1 MGEGCFLPIV
11 RSQIIAETA
20 RFRYQPGVAFFSK
33 PNAFLCAAAALLA
46 VTVPTQGDLFSEKV
60 YPVLRENCFDCHGPD
75 KRKGGLRLDRQRE
88 AMLGGDSGAVILP
101 GDSAKS
107 SLYRLVAALDE
118 GKQMPPKGKLLPA
131 DSVAAIKQWIDSG
144 AAWPSTLADGL
155 ADVRPTHWSFQQPK
169 RTSPPPVRDSAW
181 PNNPIDHFVLAKLE
195 QEGVAPAPRAAK
207 ATLIR
212 RLSFD
217 LRGFPPSAAEVRD
230 FLQNDS
236 PEAYAQLV
244 DRLLASDAFG
254 EHWGRYWL
262 DKARYADS
270 DGYEKDNV
278 RPTAWVWRDWVIN
291 AVNRD
296 VPYDQFSIQQLAGDM
311 LPGAGLTEKLATGFH
326 RNTLRNTEGGTDQE
340 EFRLKAVVDRLNT
353 AGSIWLGLTIGCAE
367 CHTHKYDPITQ
378 REFYEMMA
386 FFNTSDDRSMK
397 APSPDE
403 INRYNLA
410 KADWDKTKANL
421 DADLA
426 AYLENESLKKQ
437 VAWEKTYRP
446 AMPIWA
452 PFAIGKLDAS
462 GGVNL
467 EQDDKGVVK
476 ASGDNPDTDTYTL
489 TGTADL
495 KRLTG
500 VRLTSV
506 KVNDKGA
513 GRSDNG
519 NFVVNELQA
528 ELLLP
533 DGKTQP
539 VEFTKAVATF
549 SQNRFGVDKAIDGN
563 TGSESGWAVA
573 PKINQDNVAL
583 LAAKPVDLP
592 TGTQLKITVVQV
604 HGKKHTLGG
613 LRLEVTDSDSP
624 ATFDSIP
631 SDVIAALGVAA
642 NERNEA
648 QRGAVQNWFRDR
660 FDEQAKALRS
670 KIGEHAKRAPKYPGT
685 DAAVVSEQSN
695 KRKTHIHVR
704 GDFLRK
710 GAEVKPATLSVMHSL
725 QAKEAKEQPSR
736 LDFAKWLFEKNN
748 PLTGRVSA
756 NYIWQNLFGNA
767 LVKTVDDFG
776 TRGELPSHPALLD
789 WLATELPRLDWSRK
803 ELIRTI
809 VSSATYQQS
818 SATRDDLTARDPNNR
833 WLARQNRFRLGAEGV
848 RDAQLYAAGLLSH
861 RKFGPSIKPPLPS
874 DIAAIGYANSVSW
887 KANTGE
893 NKYRRGLYIH
903 AQRTVPY
910 PMLTTFDAN
919 DTSVACM
926 RRERSNTPLQA
937 LTLLNDPVFFE
948 AAQALG
954 QRMGEQGGDLHAQIR
969 YGFERCV
976 SRPASDAEI
985 ERLAKLY
992 TVQHQLI
999 ADSPDSAGKIT
1010 GNKEATPQQAA
1021 LITLARVLLNLDEAI
1036 TRE

>member
-1 MGEGCFLPIV
+1 M
-11 RSQIIAETA
+11 
-20 RFRYQPGVAFFSK
+20 
-33 PNAFLCAAAALLA
+33 NASLCAAAVLLA
-46 VTVPTQGDLFSEKV
+46 AAIPAQADLFSDSI

-88 AMLGGDSGAVILP
+88 AMLGGDSGAVIVP

-107 SLYRLVAALDE
+107 SLYRLVAALEE
-118 GKQMPPKGKLLPA
+118 GKQMPPKGKLLPTE
-131 DSVAAIKQWIDSG
+131 SIAAIRQWIDSG
-144 AAWPSTLADGL
+144 AAWPSALSGGL
-155 ADVRPTHWSFQQPK
+155 ADIRPTHWSFQPAK
-169 RTSPPPVRDSAW
+169 RPDLPTVRDTAW
-181 PNNPIDHFVLAKLE
+181 PQNAIDHFVLAKLE
-195 QEGVAPAPRAAK
+195 KENIAPSPRADK

-212 RLSFD
+212 RLSLD
-217 LRGFPPSAAEVRD
+217 LRGIPPGANEVRD
-230 FLQNDS
+230 FLRDDS
-236 PEAYAQLV
+236 PEAYDRLV
-244 DRLLASDAFG
+244 DRMLGSGAFG

-278 RPTAWVWRDWVIN
+278 RPNAWVWRDWVID

-311 LPGAGLTEKLATGFH
+311 LPDAGLTEKLATGFH

-353 AGSIWLGLTIGCAE
+353 TGSIWLGLTVGCAE

-410 KADWDKTKANL
+410 KADWDKTKADL
-421 DADLA
+421 DNELET
-426 AYLENESLKKQ
+426 YLKNESPKKQ
-437 VAWEKTYRP
+437 TAWEKTYRP
-446 AMPIWA
+446 TGPSWA
-452 PFAIGKLDAS
+452 ALTVKKLAATGD
-462 GGVNL
+462 VKL
-467 EQDDKGVVK
+467 TTDDKGIIR
-476 ASGDNPDTDTYTL
+476 ASGNNPETATYTIV
-489 TGTADL
+489 GRAEL

-513 GRSDNG
+513 GRADNG
-519 NFVVNELQA
+519 NFVVSELQA
-528 ELLLP
+528 KLLLP
-533 DGKTQP
+533 DGKSQP
-539 VEFTKAVATF
+539 VKFTKAVATF
-549 SQNRFGVDKAIDGN
+549 SQNNFGVDKAIDGN
-563 TGSESGWAVA
+563 PGNNSGWAVA

-583 LAAKPVDLP
+583 LASEPVDIP
-592 TGTQLKITVVQV
+592 EGAQIEFTVVQV
-604 HGKKHTLGG
+604 HGKHHTLGG
-613 LRLEVTDSDSP
+613 LRLELSESDSP
-624 ATFDSIP
+624 ATFDSVP
-631 SDVIAALGVAA
+631 SDVIAALAVPVG
-642 NERNEA
+642 ERNEA
-648 QRGAVQNWFRDR
+648 QAKTVSDWFSGR
-660 FDEQAKALRS
+660 FDEQAKALRAKVS
-670 KIGEHAKRAPKYPGT
+670 EHAKRAPKYPGT
-685 DAAVVSEQSN
+685 DAAVVAEQSN

-710 GAEVKPATLSVMHSL
+710 GAEVQPATFSVLHSL
-725 QAKEAKEQPSR
+725 KTESKPSR
-736 LDFAKWLFEKNN
+736 LDFAQWLFNNDN

-756 NYIWQNLFGNA
+756 NYIWQNLFGSA

-803 ELIRTI
+803 ELIRTV

-818 SATRDDLTARDPNNR
+818 SATREELKSRDPDNR
-833 WLARQNRFRLGAEGV
+833 WLARQNRYRLGAEGV
-848 RDAQLYAAGLLSH
+848 RDAQLYAAGLLSL

-874 DIAAIGYANSVSW
+874 DIAALGYANSVSW
-887 KANTGE
+887 KASGGE

-954 QRMGEQGGDLHAQIR
+954 QRMSQQGDDLRAQIR

-992 TVQHQLI
+992 DVQQKLI
-999 ADSPDSAGKIT
+999 GDTPESAEKIT
-1010 GNKEATPQQAA
+1010 GKKEATAQQAA
-1021 LITLARVLLNLDEAI
+1021 LITLARVMLNLDEAI

>member
-1 MGEGCFLPIV
+1 M
-11 RSQIIAETA
+11 
-20 RFRYQPGVAFFSK
+20 
-33 PNAFLCAAAALLA
+33 NASLCAAAVLLA
-46 VTVPTQGDLFSEKV
+46 AAIPAQADLFSDSI

-88 AMLGGDSGAVILP
+88 AMLGGDSGAVIVP

-107 SLYRLVAALDE
+107 SLYRLVAALEE
-118 GKQMPPKGKLLPA
+118 GKQMPPKGKLLPTE
-131 DSVAAIKQWIDSG
+131 SIAAIRQWIDSG
-144 AAWPSTLADGL
+144 AAWPSALSGGL
-155 ADVRPTHWSFQQPK
+155 ADIRPTHWSFQPAK
-169 RTSPPPVRDSAW
+169 RPDLPTVRDTAW
-181 PNNPIDHFVLAKLE
+181 PQNAIDHFVLAKLE
-195 QEGVAPAPRAAK
+195 KENIAPSPRADK

-212 RLSFD
+212 RLSLD
-217 LRGFPPSAAEVRD
+217 LRGIPPGANEVRD
-230 FLQNDS
+230 FLRDDS
-236 PEAYAQLV
+236 PEAYDRLV
-244 DRLLASDAFG
+244 DRMLGSGAFG

-278 RPTAWVWRDWVIN
+278 RPNAWVWRDWVID

-311 LPGAGLTEKLATGFH
+311 LPDAGLPEKLATGFH

-353 AGSIWLGLTIGCAE
+353 TGSIWLGLTVGCAE

-410 KADWDKTKANL
+410 KADWDKTKADL
-421 DADLA
+421 DNELET
-426 AYLENESLKKQ
+426 YLKNESPKKQ
-437 VAWEKTYRP
+437 TRWEKTYRP
-446 AMPIWA
+446 TGPSWA
-452 PFAIGKLDAS
+452 ALTVKKLAATGD
-462 GGVNL
+462 VKL
-467 EQDDKGVVK
+467 TTDDKGIIR
-476 ASGDNPDTDTYTL
+476 ASGNNPETATYTIV
-489 TGTADL
+489 GRAEL

-513 GRSDNG
+513 GRADNG
-519 NFVVNELQA
+519 NFVVSELQA
-528 ELLLP
+528 KLLLP
-533 DGKTQP
+533 DGKSQP
-539 VEFTKAVATF
+539 VKFTKAVATF
-549 SQNRFGVDKAIDGN
+549 SQNNFGVDKAIDGN
-563 TGSESGWAVA
+563 PGNNSGWAVA

-583 LAAKPVDLP
+583 LATEPVDIP
-592 TGTQLKITVVQV
+592 EGAQIEFTVVQV
-604 HGKKHTLGG
+604 HGKHHTLGG
-613 LRLEVTDSDSP
+613 LRLELSESDSP
-624 ATFDSIP
+624 ATFDSVP
-631 SDVIAALGVAA
+631 SDVIAALAVPVGK
-642 NERNEA
+642 RSEA
-648 QRGAVQNWFRDR
+648 QAKTVSDWFSGR
-660 FDEQAKALRS
+660 FDEQAKALRN
-670 KIGEHAKRAPKYPGT
+670 KVAEHAKRAPKYPGT
-685 DAAVVSEQSN
+685 DAAVVAEQSN

-710 GAEVKPATLSVMHSL
+710 GAEVQPATFSVLHSL
-725 QAKEAKEQPSR
+725 KTESKPSR
-736 LDFAKWLFEKNN
+736 LDFAQWLFNNDN

-756 NYIWQNLFGNA
+756 NYIWQNLFGSA

-803 ELIRTI
+803 ELIRTV

-818 SATRDDLTARDPNNR
+818 SATREELKSRDPDNR
-833 WLARQNRFRLGAEGV
+833 WLARQNRYRLGAEGV
-848 RDAQLYAAGLLSH
+848 RDAQLYAAGLLSL

-874 DIAAIGYANSVSW
+874 DIAALGYANSVSW
-887 KANTGE
+887 KASGGE

-954 QRMGEQGGDLHAQIR
+954 QRMSQQGDDLRAQIR

-992 TVQHQLI
+992 DVQQKLI
-999 ADSPDSAGKIT
+999 GDTPESAEKIT
-1010 GNKEATPQQAA
+1010 GKKEATAQQAA
-1021 LITLARVLLNLDEAI
+1021 LITLARVMLNLDEAI

>member
-1 MGEGCFLPIV
+1 MALIS
-11 RSQIIAETA
+11 RT
-20 RFRYQPGVAFFSK
+20 
-33 PNAFLCAAAALLA
+33 NAFLCTAVALLTA
-46 VTVPTQGDLFSEKV
+46 APASQADLFTNTV

-101 GDSAKS
+101 GDSEKS
-107 SLYRLVAALDE
+107 PLYRLVAGLDE

-131 DSVAAIKQWIDSG
+131 DSIAAIQKWIDSG
-144 AAWPSTLADGL
+144 AAWPSALSGGL
-155 ADVRPTHWSFQQPK
+155 EDIRPTHWSFQQTK
-169 RTSPPPVRDSAW
+169 RPALPTVRDTTWPKSA
-181 PNNPIDHFVLAKLE
+181 IDYFLLAKLE
-195 QEGVAPAPRAAK
+195 EENIAPSPMADK
-207 ATLIR
+207 TTLIR
-212 RLSFD
+212 RLSLD
-217 LRGFPPSAAEVRD
+217 LRGIPPSAIEVRT
-230 FLQNDS
+230 FLQDNF
-236 PEAYAQLV
+236 PEAYARLV
-244 DRLLASDAFG
+244 DRMLSSDAYG

-270 DGYEKDNV
+270 DGYEKDKV
-278 RPTAWVWRDWVIN
+278 RPTAWVWRDWVID

-296 VPYDQFSIQQLAGDM
+296 IPYDQFSIQQLAGDM
-311 LPGAGLTEKLATGFH
+311 LPSAGLAEKLATGFH

-353 AGSIWLGLTIGCAE
+353 TGSIWLGLTVGCAE

-386 FFNTSDDRSMK
+386 FFNTSEDRTIK
-397 APSPDE
+397 APSQDE
-403 INRYNLA
+403 INRYNLV
-410 KADWDKTKANL
+410 KAGWDKTNVDIDNKL
-421 DADLA
+421 KT
-426 AYLENESLKKQ
+426 YLKNESPKKQ
-437 VAWEKTYRP
+437 AAWEKTYRP
-446 AMPIWA
+446 TSPSWA
-452 PFAIGKLDAS
+452 ALTVEKLAANKD
-462 GGVNL
+462 VKL
-467 EQDDKGVVK
+467 TVDDKGVIR
-476 ASGDNPDTDTYTL
+476 AGGNNPESATYTIV
-489 TGTADL
+489 GRAGL

-513 GRSDNG
+513 GRADNG
-519 NFVVNELQA
+519 NFVVNEVLA
-528 ELLLP
+528 KLLLP
-533 DGKTQP
+533 DGKSQP
-539 VEFTKAVATF
+539 VKFTKAVATF
-549 SQNRFGVDKAIDGN
+549 SQNNFGVDKAIDGSSDN
-563 TGSESGWAVA
+563 KTGWAVS

-583 LAAKPVDLP
+583 LATEPIDIPEGAKIE
-592 TGTQLKITVVQV
+592 ITVIQV
-604 HGKKHTLGG
+604 HGKRHTLGG
-613 LRLEVTDSDSP
+613 LRLELSESESP
-624 ATFDSIP
+624 ATFDSVP
-631 SDVIAALGVAA
+631 SNVIAALAVPVGERSAA
-642 NERNEA
+642 QA
-648 QRGAVQNWFRDR
+648 KAVSDWFSGR
-660 FDEQAKALRS
+660 FDEQAKALRA
-670 KIGEHAKRAPKYPGT
+670 KVAEHAKRAPTPPGT
-685 DAAVVSEQSN
+685 NAEVVTEQSN

-710 GAEVKPATLSVMHSL
+710 GAQVEPATFSVLHSL
-725 QAKEAKEQPSR
+725 KTESKPSR
-736 LDFAKWLFEKNN
+736 LDFAKWLFNTDN

-756 NYIWQNLFGNA
+756 NYIWQNLFGSA

-818 SATRDDLTARDPNNR
+818 SATRNELQSRDPDNR
-833 WLARQNRFRLGAEGV
+833 WLARQNRYRLGAEGV
-848 RDAQLYAAGLLSH
+848 RDAQLYAAGLLSL

-874 DIAAIGYANSVSW
+874 DIAALGYANSVSW
-887 KANTGE
+887 KASGGE

-954 QRMGEQGGDLHAQIR
+954 QRMSQQGGDLRAQIR

-992 TVQHQLI
+992 DVQQKLI
-999 ADSPDSAGKIT
+999 GDTPESAEKIT
-1010 GNKEATPQQAA
+1010 GKKEATAQQAA
-1021 LITLARVLLNLDEAI
+1021 LITLARVMLNLDEAI

>member
-1 MGEGCFLPIV
+1 M
-11 RSQIIAETA
+11 
-20 RFRYQPGVAFFSK
+20 
-33 PNAFLCAAAALLA
+33 NASLCAAAVLLA
-46 VTVPTQGDLFSEKV
+46 AAIPAQADLFSDSI

-88 AMLGGDSGAVILP
+88 AMLGGDSGAVIVP

-107 SLYRLVAALDE
+107 SLYRLVAALEE
-118 GKQMPPKGKLLPA
+118 GKQMPPKGKLLPTE
-131 DSVAAIKQWIDSG
+131 SIAAIRQWIDSG
-144 AAWPSTLADGL
+144 AAWPSALSGGL
-155 ADVRPTHWSFQQPK
+155 ADIRPTHWSFQPAK
-169 RTSPPPVRDSAW
+169 RPDLPTVRDTAW
-181 PNNPIDHFVLAKLE
+181 PQNAIDHFVLAKLE
-195 QEGVAPAPRAAK
+195 KENIAPSPRADK

-212 RLSFD
+212 RLSLD
-217 LRGFPPSAAEVRD
+217 LRGIPPSANEVRD
-230 FLQNDS
+230 FLRDDS
-236 PEAYAQLV
+236 PEAYDRLV
-244 DRLLASDAFG
+244 DRMLGSCAFG

-278 RPTAWVWRDWVIN
+278 RPNAWVWRDWVID

-311 LPGAGLTEKLATGFH
+311 LPDAGLPEKLATGFH

-353 AGSIWLGLTIGCAE
+353 TGSIWLGLTVGCAE

-378 REFYEMMA
+378 RKFYEMMA

-410 KADWDKTKANL
+410 KADWDKTKADL
-421 DADLA
+421 DNELET
-426 AYLENESLKKQ
+426 YLKNESPKKQ
-437 VAWEKTYRP
+437 TTWEKTYRP
-446 AMPIWA
+446 TGPSWA
-452 PFAIGKLDAS
+452 ALTVKKLAATGD
-462 GGVNL
+462 VKL
-467 EQDDKGVVK
+467 TTDDKGIIR
-476 ASGDNPDTDTYTL
+476 ASGNNPETATYTIV
-489 TGTADL
+489 GRAEL

-513 GRSDNG
+513 GRADNG
-519 NFVVNELQA
+519 NFVVSELQA
-528 ELLLP
+528 KLLLP
-533 DGKTQP
+533 YGKSQP
-539 VEFTKAVATF
+539 VKFTKALATF
-549 SQNRFGVDKAIDGN
+549 SQNNFGVDKAIDGN
-563 TGSESGWAVA
+563 PGNNSGWAVA

-583 LAAKPVDLP
+583 LATEPVDIP
-592 TGTQLKITVVQV
+592 EGAQIEFTVVQV
-604 HGKKHTLGG
+604 HGKHHTLGG
-613 LRLEVTDSDSP
+613 LRLELSESDSP
-624 ATFDSIP
+624 ATFDSVP
-631 SDVIAALGVAA
+631 SDVIAALAVPVGK
-642 NERNEA
+642 RSEA
-648 QRGAVQNWFRDR
+648 QAKTVSDWFSGR
-660 FDEQAKALRS
+660 FDEQAKALRN
-670 KIGEHAKRAPKYPGT
+670 KVAEHAKRAPKYPGT
-685 DAAVVSEQSN
+685 DAAVVAEQSN

-710 GAEVKPATLSVMHSL
+710 GAEVQPATFSVLHSL
-725 QAKEAKEQPSR
+725 KTESKPSR
-736 LDFAKWLFEKNN
+736 LDFAQWLFNNDN

-756 NYIWQNLFGNA
+756 NYIWQNLFGSA

-803 ELIRTI
+803 ELIRTV

-818 SATRDDLTARDPNNR
+818 SATREELKSRDPDNR
-833 WLARQNRFRLGAEGV
+833 WLARQNRYRLGAEGV
-848 RDAQLYAAGLLSH
+848 RDAQLYAAGLLSL

-874 DIAAIGYANSVSW
+874 DIAALGYANSVSW
-887 KANTGE
+887 KASGGE

-954 QRMGEQGGDLHAQIR
+954 QRMSQQGDDLRAQIR

-992 TVQHQLI
+992 DVQQKLI
-999 ADSPDSAGKIT
+999 GDTPESAEKIT
-1010 GNKEATPQQAA
+1010 GKKEATAQQAA
-1021 LITLARVLLNLDEAI
+1021 LITLARVMLNLDEAI

>member
-1 MGEGCFLPIV
+1 M
-11 RSQIIAETA
+11 
-20 RFRYQPGVAFFSK
+20 
-33 PNAFLCAAAALLA
+33 NASLCAAAVLLA
-46 VTVPTQGDLFSEKV
+46 AAIPAQADLFSDSI

-88 AMLGGDSGAVILP
+88 AMLGGDSGAVIVP

-107 SLYRLVAALDE
+107 SLYRLVAALEE
-118 GKQMPPKGKLLPA
+118 GKQMPPKGKLLPTE
-131 DSVAAIKQWIDSG
+131 SIAAIRQWIDSG
-144 AAWPSTLADGL
+144 AAWPSALSGGL
-155 ADVRPTHWSFQQPK
+155 ADIRPTHWSFQPAK
-169 RTSPPPVRDSAW
+169 RPDLPTVRDTVW
-181 PNNPIDHFVLAKLE
+181 PQNAIDHFVLAKLE
-195 QEGVAPAPRAAK
+195 KENIAPSPRADK

-212 RLSFD
+212 RLSLD
-217 LRGFPPSAAEVRD
+217 LRGIPPGANEVRD
-230 FLQNDS
+230 FLRDDS
-236 PEAYAQLV
+236 PEAYDRLV
-244 DRLLASDAFG
+244 DRMLGSGAFG

-278 RPTAWVWRDWVIN
+278 RPNAWVWRDWVID

-311 LPGAGLTEKLATGFH
+311 LPDAGLTEKLATGFH

-353 AGSIWLGLTIGCAE
+353 TGSIWLGLTVGCAE

-410 KADWDKTKANL
+410 KADWDKTKADL
-421 DADLA
+421 DNELET
-426 AYLENESLKKQ
+426 YLKNESPKKQ
-437 VAWEKTYRP
+437 TAWEKTYRP
-446 AMPIWA
+446 TGPSWA
-452 PFAIGKLDAS
+452 ALTVKKLAATGD
-462 GGVNL
+462 VKL
-467 EQDDKGVVK
+467 TTDDKGIIR
-476 ASGDNPDTDTYTL
+476 ASGNNPETATYTIV
-489 TGTADL
+489 GRAEL

-513 GRSDNG
+513 GRADNG
-519 NFVVNELQA
+519 NFVVSELQA
-528 ELLLP
+528 KLLLP
-533 DGKTQP
+533 DGKSQP
-539 VEFTKAVATF
+539 VKFTKAVATF
-549 SQNRFGVDKAIDGN
+549 SQNNFGVDKAIDGN
-563 TGSESGWAVA
+563 PGNNSGWAVA

-583 LAAKPVDLP
+583 LATEPVDIP
-592 TGTQLKITVVQV
+592 EGAQIEFTVVQV
-604 HGKKHTLGG
+604 HGKHHTLGG
-613 LRLEVTDSDSP
+613 LRLELSESDSP
-624 ATFDSIP
+624 ATFDSEP
-631 SDVIAALGVAA
+631 SDVIAALAVPVGK
-642 NERNEA
+642 RSEA
-648 QRGAVQNWFRDR
+648 QAKTVSDWFSGR
-660 FDEQAKALRS
+660 FDEQAKALRN
-670 KIGEHAKRAPKYPGT
+670 KVAEHAKRAPKYPGT
-685 DAAVVSEQSN
+685 DAAVVAEQSN

-710 GAEVKPATLSVMHSL
+710 GAEVQPATFSVLHSL
-725 QAKEAKEQPSR
+725 KTESKPSR
-736 LDFAKWLFEKNN
+736 LDFAQWLFNNDN

-756 NYIWQNLFGNA
+756 NYIWQNLFGSA

-803 ELIRTI
+803 ELIRTV

-818 SATRDDLTARDPNNR
+818 SATREELKSRDPDNR
-833 WLARQNRFRLGAEGV
+833 WLARQNRYRLGAEGV
-848 RDAQLYAAGLLSH
+848 RDAQLYAAGLLSL

-874 DIAAIGYANSVSW
+874 DIAALGYANSVSW
-887 KANTGE
+887 KASGGE

-954 QRMGEQGGDLHAQIR
+954 QRMSQQGDDLRAQIR

-992 TVQHQLI
+992 DVQQKLI
-999 ADSPDSAGKIT
+999 GDTPESAEKIT
-1010 GNKEATPQQAA
+1010 GKKEATAQQAA
-1021 LITLARVLLNLDEAI
+1021 LITLARVMLNLDEAI

>member
-1 MGEGCFLPIV
+1 M
-11 RSQIIAETA
+11 
-20 RFRYQPGVAFFSK
+20 
-33 PNAFLCAAAALLA
+33 NASLCAAAVLLA
-46 VTVPTQGDLFSEKV
+46 AAIPAQADLFSDSI

-88 AMLGGDSGAVILP
+88 AMLGGDSGAVIVP

-107 SLYRLVAALDE
+107 SLYRLVAALEE
-118 GKQMPPKGKLLPA
+118 GKQMPPKGKLLPTE
-131 DSVAAIKQWIDSG
+131 SIAAIRQWIDSG
-144 AAWPSTLADGL
+144 AAWPSALSGGL
-155 ADVRPTHWSFQQPK
+155 ADIRPTHWSFQPAK
-169 RTSPPPVRDSAW
+169 RPDLPTVRDTAW
-181 PNNPIDHFVLAKLE
+181 PQNAIDHFVLAKLE
-195 QEGVAPAPRAAK
+195 KENIAPSPRADK

-212 RLSFD
+212 RLSLD
-217 LRGFPPSAAEVRD
+217 LRGIPPGANEVRD
-230 FLQNDS
+230 FLRDDS
-236 PEAYAQLV
+236 PEAYDRLV
-244 DRLLASDAFG
+244 DRMLGSGAFG

-278 RPTAWVWRDWVIN
+278 RPNAWVWRDWVID

-311 LPGAGLTEKLATGFH
+311 LPDAGLTEKLATGFH

-353 AGSIWLGLTIGCAE
+353 TGSIWLGLTVGCAE

-410 KADWDKTKANL
+410 KADWDKTKADL
-421 DADLA
+421 DNELET
-426 AYLENESLKKQ
+426 YLKNESPKKQ
-437 VAWEKTYRP
+437 TAWEKTYRP
-446 AMPIWA
+446 TGPSWA
-452 PFAIGKLDAS
+452 ALTVKKLAATGD
-462 GGVNL
+462 VKL
-467 EQDDKGVVK
+467 TTDDKGIIR
-476 ASGDNPDTDTYTL
+476 ASGNNPETATYTIV
-489 TGTADL
+489 GRAEL

-513 GRSDNG
+513 GRADNG
-519 NFVVNELQA
+519 NFVVSELQA
-528 ELLLP
+528 KLLLP
-533 DGKTQP
+533 DGKSQP
-539 VEFTKAVATF
+539 VKFTKAVATF
-549 SQNRFGVDKAIDGN
+549 SQNNFGVDKAIDGN
-563 TGSESGWAVA
+563 PGNNSGWAVA

-583 LAAKPVDLP
+583 LASEPVDIP
-592 TGTQLKITVVQV
+592 EGAQIEFTVVQV
-604 HGKKHTLGG
+604 HGKHHTLGG
-613 LRLEVTDSDSP
+613 LRLELSESDSP
-624 ATFDSIP
+624 ATFDSVP
-631 SDVIAALGVAA
+631 SDVIAALAVPVGK
-642 NERNEA
+642 RSEA
-648 QRGAVQNWFRDR
+648 QAKTVSDWFSGR
-660 FDEQAKALRS
+660 FDEQAKALRAKVS
-670 KIGEHAKRAPKYPGT
+670 EHAKRAPKYPGT
-685 DAAVVSEQSN
+685 DAAVVAEQSN

-710 GAEVKPATLSVMHSL
+710 GAEVQPATFSVLHSL
-725 QAKEAKEQPSR
+725 KTESKPSR
-736 LDFAKWLFEKNN
+736 LDFAQWLFNNDN

-756 NYIWQNLFGNA
+756 NYIWQNLFGSA

-803 ELIRTI
+803 ELIRTV

-818 SATRDDLTARDPNNR
+818 SATREELKSRDPDNR
-833 WLARQNRFRLGAEGV
+833 WLARQNRYRLGAEGV
-848 RDAQLYAAGLLSH
+848 RDAQLYAAGLLSL

-874 DIAAIGYANSVSW
+874 DIAALGYANSVSW
-887 KANTGE
+887 KASGGE

-954 QRMGEQGGDLHAQIR
+954 QRMSQQGDDLRAQIR

-992 TVQHQLI
+992 DVQQKLI
-999 ADSPDSAGKIT
+999 GDTPESAEKIT
-1010 GNKEATPQQAA
+1010 GKKEATAQQAA
-1021 LITLARVLLNLDEAI
+1021 LITLARVMLNLDEAI

>member
-1 MGEGCFLPIV
+1 M
-11 RSQIIAETA
+11 
-20 RFRYQPGVAFFSK
+20 
-33 PNAFLCAAAALLA
+33 NASLCAAAVLLA
-46 VTVPTQGDLFSEKV
+46 AAIPAQADLFSDSI

-88 AMLGGDSGAVILP
+88 AMLGGDSGAVIVP

-118 GKQMPPKGKLLPA
+118 GKQMPPKGKLLPTE
-131 DSVAAIKQWIDSG
+131 SIAAIRQWIDSG
-144 AAWPSTLADGL
+144 AAWPSALSGGL
-155 ADVRPTHWSFQQPK
+155 ADIRPTHWSFQPAK
-169 RTSPPPVRDSAW
+169 RPDLPTVRDTAW
-181 PNNPIDHFVLAKLE
+181 PQNAIDHFVLAKLE
-195 QEGVAPAPRAAK
+195 KENIAPSPRADK

-212 RLSFD
+212 RLSLD
-217 LRGFPPSAAEVRD
+217 LRGIPPGANEVRD
-230 FLQNDS
+230 FLRDDS
-236 PEAYAQLV
+236 PEAYDRLV
-244 DRLLASDAFG
+244 DRMLGSGAFG

-278 RPTAWVWRDWVIN
+278 RPNAWVWRDWVID

-311 LPGAGLTEKLATGFH
+311 LPDAGLTEKLATGFH

-353 AGSIWLGLTIGCAE
+353 TGSIWLGLTVGCAE

-410 KADWDKTKANL
+410 KADWDKTKADL
-421 DADLA
+421 DNELET
-426 AYLENESLKKQ
+426 YLKNESPKKQ
-437 VAWEKTYRP
+437 TAWEKTYRP
-446 AMPIWA
+446 TGPSWA
-452 PFAIGKLDAS
+452 ALTVKKLAATGD
-462 GGVNL
+462 VKL
-467 EQDDKGVVK
+467 TTDDKGIIR
-476 ASGDNPDTDTYTL
+476 ASGNNPETATYTIV
-489 TGTADL
+489 GRAEL

-513 GRSDNG
+513 GRADNG
-519 NFVVNELQA
+519 NFVVSELQA
-528 ELLLP
+528 KLLLP
-533 DGKTQP
+533 DGKSQP
-539 VEFTKAVATF
+539 VKFTKAVATF
-549 SQNRFGVDKAIDGN
+549 SQNNFGVDKAIDGN
-563 TGSESGWAVA
+563 PGNNSGWAVA

-583 LAAKPVDLP
+583 LASEPVDIP
-592 TGTQLKITVVQV
+592 EGAQIEFTVVQV
-604 HGKKHTLGG
+604 HGKHHTLGG
-613 LRLEVTDSDSP
+613 LRLELSESDSP
-624 ATFDSIP
+624 ATFDSVP
-631 SDVIAALGVAA
+631 SDVIAALAVPVG
-642 NERNEA
+642 ERNEA
-648 QRGAVQNWFRDR
+648 QAKTVSDWFSVR
-660 FDEQAKALRS
+660 FDEQAKALRAKVS
-670 KIGEHAKRAPKYPGT
+670 EHAKRAPKYPGT
-685 DAAVVSEQSN
+685 DAAVVAEQSN

-710 GAEVKPATLSVMHSL
+710 GAEVQPATFSVLHSL
-725 QAKEAKEQPSR
+725 KTESKPSR
-736 LDFAKWLFEKNN
+736 LDFAQWLFNNDN

-756 NYIWQNLFGNA
+756 NYIWQNLFGSA

-803 ELIRTI
+803 ELIRTV

-818 SATRDDLTARDPNNR
+818 SATREELKSRDPDNR
-833 WLARQNRFRLGAEGV
+833 WLARQNRYRLGAEGV
-848 RDAQLYAAGLLSH
+848 RDAQLYAAGLLSL

-874 DIAAIGYANSVSW
+874 DIAALGYANSVSW
-887 KANTGE
+887 KASGGE

-954 QRMGEQGGDLHAQIR
+954 QRMSQQGDDLRAQIR

-992 TVQHQLI
+992 DVQQKLI
-999 ADSPDSAGKIT
+999 GDTPESAEKIT
-1010 GNKEATPQQAA
+1010 GKKEATAQQAA
-1021 LITLARVLLNLDEAI
+1021 LITLARVMLNLDEAI